1 MTNKDLIKKQF
12 NDYLNKF
19 MDELKKTG
27 KEEKEL
33 IESKYDKF
41 KDYVDN
47 VKNNIYEYKSDF
59 K

>member
-1 MTNKDLIKKQF
+1 
-12 NDYLNKF
+12 
-19 MDELKKTG
+19 MDELKTG
-27 KEEKEL
+27 TEEKEL

-47 VKNNIYEYKSDF
+47 VKNNIYEYKSRFF